1 MRHAWV
7 GICLA
12 VILAACG
19 GDSVTVSEY
28 AEEVEGLVAVMES
41 QFEALDAQWE
51 SSDPTVEGARK
62 YWVRRLAIRIEFL
75 EGVRAL
81 DPPEEVADQHA
92 AALEVFSKI
101 NAADE
106 ALAARVATFESVTEH
121 WQWVDTPEGQAAD
134 AVLEQVFAFCRASQ
148 AEFDATED
156 REALEDAAWVPSEMK
171 EVVKVALGCDQ

>member
-1 MRHAWV
+1 VRHVWV

-28 AEEVEGLVAVMES
+28 AEQAEGLVAVMES

-62 YWVRRLAIRIEFL
+62 YWVRRLEIRIEFL

-92 AALEVFSKI
+92 AAL
-101 NAADE
+101 
-106 ALAARVATFESVTEH
+106 
-121 WQWVDTPEGQAAD
+121 G
-134 AVLEQVFAFCRASQ
+134 VLQDLC
-148 AEFDATED
+148 
-156 REALEDAAWVPSEMK
+156 
-171 EVVKVALGCDQ
+171 GG